1 MIMKKILL
9 YLFISTILISEIT
22 AQCFPD
28 RHNTTWFDGW
38 ISCEEAESPNSE
50 RGMSHWI
57 MYDFAHQYELG
68 QVHLWNSNDPKNLNQ
83 GVKEMIVDY
92 SLDGTNWTELGTY
105 NIEMA
110 NGKTTYEGF
119 DGPDF
124 NGIEGRYL
132 LLTAKKNWGGD
143 CVGFSE
149 IRIQVHGVNAVEED
163 QLADGFGVTVYPNPF
178 TTSFK
183 AEITTK
189 KHEPVSYRLID
200 VFGRTLKSGFIN
212 QPTASNYLTIQGAG
226 LQSGVYYLIVQ
237 QGETLSRN
245 AVVKV
250 E

>member
-1 MIMKKILL
+1 MKKLFL
-9 YLFISTILISEIT
+9 YLIISTFLIAETS

-38 ISCEEAESPNSE
+38 ISCEESESPNPE

-68 QVHLWNSNDPKNLNQ
+68 QVHLWNSNDPKNLDQ
-83 GVKEMIVDY
+83 GVREMIVDY
-92 SLDGTNWTELGTY
+92 SLDGINWTELGAY
-105 NIEMA
+105 NMEMA

-124 NGIEGRYL
+124 EGIEGRYL
-132 LLTAKKNWGGD
+132 LLTAKNNWGGD

-149 IRIQVHGVNAVEED
+149 IRIQVHGVNAVEENLLSD
-163 QLADGFGVTVYPNPF
+163 AAGITIYPNPF
-178 TTSFK
+178 KTSFK
-183 AEITTK
+183 AEITTQNHK
-189 KHEPVSYRLID
+189 PISYRLID
-200 VFGRTLKSGFIN
+200 VFGRSLKSGVIN
-212 QPTASNYLTIQGAG
+212 QPLETNDLTIQGAG

-237 QGETLSRN
+237 QGESLSQN